1 MKKFICPKCRREGIN
16 LKDKYRASFWQ
27 IIYCDLCDARLCAQ
41 PWVLALAY
49 FIYTWVVVTFIAMA
63 LYQQSFIPI
72 LYMLG
77 VWLILDFISVMS
89 MPLSVMRHVPR
100 EPRK

>member
-1 MKKFICPKCRREGIN
+1 MKKFICPKCQRAGIN

-27 IIYCDLCDARLCAQ
+27 IIYCDFCDARLCAQ
-41 PWVLALAY
+41 PWVLAFAY

-89 MPLSVMRHVPR
+89 MPLSVMRQQPW
-100 EPRK
+100 EPGK